1 MKRKSLSEEDVRA
14 AHRLKEIWNSRKSE
28 LGLTQDR
35 AAEILGFT
43 TQGAVSHYLNA
54 QTPLNL
60 EAVVKFAGL
69 LKVAPERIRPEL
81 AEMFKMVRDLTPD
94 GCGHEDDIQTPAIE
108 SEELP
113 IASLTLGISA
123 YRIKRLLSDTGWSQ
137 AELGRKIGVSQQ
149 AVQLW
154 VTGKVSPKP
163 ENLDKLSEVTGL
175 PPYWFMLPPD
185 EGDQVVT
192 PDAMKLGPMQ
202 LDLLKTFNA
211 FPEEDQQQMLSEMKE
226 RKETM
231 DKTVARWI
239 AAQKGNKA

>member
-1 MKRKSLSEEDVRA
+1 M
-14 AHRLKEIWNSRKSE
+14 
-28 LGLTQDR
+28 
-35 AAEILGFT
+35 
-43 TQGAVSHYLNA
+43 
-54 QTPLNL
+54 
-60 EAVVKFAGL
+60 
-69 LKVAPERIRPEL
+69 
-81 AEMFKMVRDLTPD
+81 
-94 GCGHEDDIQTPAIE
+94 
-108 SEELP
+108 
-113 IASLTLGISA
+113 ASLTLGISA

-211 FPEEDQQQMLSEMKE
+211 FPEEDQQQMLYEMKE

-231 DKTVARWI
+231 DKTVARWL

>member
-1 MKRKSLSEEDVRA
+1 MMKAIEISMYRLSRL
-14 AHRLKEIWNSRKSE
+14 LKE
-28 LGLTQDR
+28 
-35 AAEILGFT
+35 
-43 TQGAVSHYLNA
+43 
-54 QTPLNL
+54 
-60 EAVVKFAGL
+60 
-69 LKVAPERIRPEL
+69 
-81 AEMFKMVRDLTPD
+81 
-94 GCGHEDDIQTPAIE
+94 
-108 SEELP
+108 
-113 IASLTLGISA
+113 
-123 YRIKRLLSDTGWSQ
+123 TGWSQ
-137 AELGRKIGVSQQ
+137 TELARRVGVTQQ
-149 AVQLW
+149 TVQQW
-154 VTGKVSPKP
+154 VNGKSTPKP
-163 ENLDKLSEVTGL
+163 TSIDKLVEVTGH